1 MTKTK
6 FIIFDGVD
14 EVGKTTFIEQIKANP
29 ACADK
34 VVELNFPKVL
44 PSGELL
50 RINDEKSFE
59 LLFSVFEY
67 LDPSYTYILDRF
79 ITSNL
84 VYDRV
89 LRNEK
94 TSISSFYWGRFIGK
108 FNVKQFIFTR
118 PYIDH
123 DFVDDKIRMP
133 MDTFNKCIYQY
144 LQYGTNHM
152 LVLRENGKIIGV
164 DEAVRDM
171 VMSEAVEFVNE

>member
-6 FIIFDGVD
+6 FIIFEGVD
-14 EVGKTTFIEQIKANP
+14 EVGKSSFIEQIKAHP
-29 ACADK
+29 ACAGK

-84 VYDRV
+84 VYDKV
-89 LRNEK
+89 LRNEE
-94 TSISSFYWGRFIGK
+94 TSISSYYWGRFLGK
-108 FNVKQFIFTR
+108 FNANQYIFTR

-123 DFVDDKIRMP
+123 DFVDDKIKMP
-133 MDTFNKCIYQY
+133 MDTFNRCITQY
-144 LQYGTNHM
+144 HEYGTNHM

-164 DEAVRDM
+164 DEFVRDSIM
-171 VMSEAVEFVNE
+171 KQVIEIVNG